1 MATDRRYSSAYD
13 RLQSQGTVSMF
24 GNTPVSKLPEYYKAE
39 NQQKTPISTSL
50 YEAAKEG
57 NLVKIQECLSEGGNP
72 NWFNHDDEGA
82 TALFAACIGGHLE
95 AARALVAGGAAV
107 EPRLL
112 TSKDTVL
119 HMCCAHNRLEILQF
133 LVEGPAADMVDA
145 ENTFGNTPLH
155 VACMGSNPDM
165 VRFLLQHGASSRR
178 ANKRGS
184 SALHFA
190 AYSPGGAAALA
201 ALVGAVFV
209 GARTG
214 RFNYD
219 GTANEMNEQ
228 NPVIQTLGTIFMWF
242 GWFGFNGASARTL
255 TGHGGSV
262 ARSMAMTAL
271 CPSTCAITAVLLGMW
286 RKGFIDQK
294 LANNGILA
302 GCVAI
307 SAGCATVRGEGAFV
321 IGVLAAPTFYFAQ
334 ELLLRLKLD
343 DVVNAIPVHLAAG
356 VLGTVLTGFFA
367 HPDNYERA
375 YGASGERARR
385 CAGVL
390 YGGAGYGLA
399 ANLVALLAQ
408 LAWVGSMSALC
419 YWSIGKLVGL
429 RVSREME
436 EVGMDRSKHG
446 GIIGQEE
453 HYNPGDTDHIQNFLN
468 VFMTRKVAKS
478 EKS

>member
-39 NQQKTPISTSL
+39 NQQKTPTSTSL

-201 ALVGAVFV
+201 ALVGAVLDA
-209 GARTG
+209 G
-214 RFNYD
+214 
-219 GTANEMNEQ
+219 
-228 NPVIQTLGTIFMWF
+228 
-242 GWFGFNGASARTL
+242 SA
-255 TGHGGSV
+255 
-262 ARSMAMTAL
+262 
-271 CPSTCAITAVLLGMW
+271 P
-286 RKGFIDQK
+286 
-294 LANNGILA
+294 
-302 GCVAI
+302 
-307 SAGCATVRGEGAFV
+307 ATSPR
-321 IGVLAAPTFYFAQ
+321 
-334 ELLLRLKLD
+334 
-343 DVVNAIPVHLAAG
+343 
-356 VLGTVLTGFFA
+356 
-367 HPDNYERA
+367 
-375 YGASGERARR
+375 
-385 CAGVL
+385 
-390 YGGAGYGLA
+390 
-399 ANLVALLAQ
+399 
-408 LAWVGSMSALC
+408 
-419 YWSIGKLVGL
+419 
-429 RVSREME
+429 
-436 EVGMDRSKHG
+436 
-446 GIIGQEE
+446 
-453 HYNPGDTDHIQNFLN
+453 
-468 VFMTRKVAKS
+468 
-478 EKS
+478 

>member
-1 MATDRRYSSAYD
+1 MVGDASDKRLMSETDYADDINVMWLLIGAVLVFFMQTGFAMLEVGSVA
-13 RLQSQGTVSMF
+13 LK
-24 GNTPVSKLPEYYKAE
+24 NTKNV
-39 NQQKTPISTSL
+39 
-50 YEAAKEG
+50 
-57 NLVKIQECLSEGGNP
+57 LVKNIFDCAIGCMMFWWIGYGLAFGDSAGRVVGSS
-72 NWFNHDDEGA
+72 
-82 TALFAACIGGHLE
+82 LFAFSGEEWDDGSQYARWLFQWAFAATSTTIVSGTLLE
-95 AARALVAGGAAV
+95 RATFHGYLLYSVWLSGVVYPVVVHWAWSGEGWAS
-107 EPRLL
+107 PRADDPLFGCGL
-112 TSKDTVL
+112 TDY
-119 HMCCAHNRLEILQF
+119 A
-133 LVEGPAADMVDA
+133 
-145 ENTFGNTPLH
+145 
-155 VACMGSNPDM
+155 
-165 VRFLLQHGASSRR
+165 
-178 ANKRGS
+178 GS
-184 SALHFA
+184 SVVHVT
-190 AYSPGGAAALA
+190 GGLA

-408 LAWVGSMSALC
+408 LAWVGLMSALC